1 MRKIH
6 FLSLLY
12 FVVISLFF
20 CGNNFAQNSIEKGF
34 NCFSMLV
41 GKNASVD
48 GSVMFAHNEDDGG
61 EQLVN
66 YYKVP
71 RVQHKI
77 GAEIIAKNGAEI
89 LQAPETYSY
98 LWLEMPKMEFSD
110 SYINEWGVTIAS
122 DQCTSREKDG
132 ELQDGGIG
140 YWLRRLV
147 AERAKTAKQGV
158 KIAGELIEEYGY
170 ASSGRTYVIADQN
183 EGWMLAA
190 IYGKHWVAKRV
201 PDDHVAVIPNYYTI
215 GEINLADTT
224 NYLGAADIIKYSI
237 TKGWYDP
244 DIDGKF
250 NFARA
255 YSDSGNLNHN
265 GNIHRMWRGVNLIAG
280 TLHNPEILFLDEPTV
295 GVDVQ
300 SKNVII
306 QHLKQLNNE
315 GTTIV
320 YTSHHMLEAE
330 EFCTDVAIIDDGS
343 IIARGH
349 PTELIKSVEK
359 ASNLEEVYLNLT
371 GGELRDYA

>member
-6 FLSLLY
+6 ILILLF
-12 FVVISLFF
+12 FVVITLFF
-20 CGNNFAQNSIEKGF
+20 YENNFAQDSIEKGF

-41 GKNASVD
+41 GKNASAD
-48 GSVMFAHNEDDGG
+48 GSVFFAHNEDDGG

-71 RVQHKI
+71 RVKHKI
-77 GAEIIAKNGAEI
+77 GGKIIVKNGVEI
-89 LQAPETYSY
+89 PQVPETYSY

-110 SYINEWGVTIAS
+110 SYINEWGVAIAS
-122 DQCTSREKDG
+122 DQCTSRETDG
-132 ELQDGGIG
+132 ELQDGGIA

-158 KIAGELIEEYGY
+158 KIAGKLIEEYGY
-170 ASSGRTYVIADQN
+170 ASSGRTYVIADRN

-190 IYGKHWVAKRV
+190 VYGKHWVAKRV

-224 NYLGAADIIKYSI
+224 NFLGAADIIEYAI

-250 NFARA
+250 HFARV

-265 GNIHRMWRGVNLIAG
+265 GNIHRMWRGVNFIACNNFAINDSFPFS
-280 TLHNPEILFLDEPTV
+280 LKPEKKISLRDLMKVLRD
-295 GVDVQ
+295 
-300 SKNVII
+300 
-306 QHLKQLNNE
+306 HYE
-315 GTTIV
+315 GTELDYSQNYEQGNPYKLNHSTIC
-320 YTSHHMLEAE
+320 A
-330 EFCTDVAIIDDGS
+330 GS
-343 IIARGH
+343 NQYGF
-349 PTELIKSVEK
+349 EWK
-359 ASNLEEVYLNLT
+359 
-371 GGELRDYA
+371 